1 MKILDSSDAELDAF
15 DSTCQRLGGFGNR
28 VTPEWAD
35 GYLTALAAGP
45 RRVDIDEWLPLM
57 AHDAFKRAFADPE
70 DAQQARQSLLAR
82 ARVLASHLDPE
93 ALLDDPEGLR
103 LQPLAAVWDD
113 AARQALVDE
122 HGASAEDAA
131 GMTTGALWA
140 EGFFDA
146 VEDFAADWAVPGLRH
161 RRGACGLRRDP
172 AARVGAAAARGQR
185 RTPGPTCSATGRT
198 ATATREELLDEA
210 CFAIQDL
217 RVWWV
222 DHAPRPATRRVAS
235 TARAQR
241 PLSLRQRAEVQEVPW
256 PVGLSGTGCR

>member
-1 MKILDSSDAELDAF
+1 MKILDSSDVELDAF

-45 RRVDIDEWLPLM
+45 RAVAIDEWLPRM
-57 AHDAFKRAFADPE
+57 AQDAFERAFADPE

-93 ALLDDPEGLR
+93 GLLDDPEGLR

-146 VEDFAADWAVPGLRH
+146 VEDFAADWVVPDFATDEARAVFDEILQHVTVLLLPEGSDELLAHLQRH
-161 RRGACGLRRDP
+161 WKD
-172 AARVGAAAARGQR
+172 RV
-185 RTPGPTCSATGRT
+185 
-198 ATATREELLDEA
+198 ATRDELLDEA

-222 DHAPRPATRRVAS
+222 DHAPRPATRRV
-235 TARAQR
+235 
-241 PLSLRQRAEVQEVPW
+241 EVQPGRND
-256 PVGLSGTGCR
+256 PCPCGSGLKFKKCHGQSA